1 MALFTASSVAC
12 GVSDSQALLIAGRF
26 AQGIGGALS
35 SSVIIAI
42 VVTEFPEARERAKA
56 MSAYIFV
63 AVGGGSIGLLVGGV
77 LTQALN
83 WHWIFFINVPIGVVT
98 FVFGRILIEEND
110 GPGLRAGLDVLGV
123 NPGHGGVDGRHL
135 CHHQATG
142 YDWASDRTLGLGGV
156 AVLLLCCL
164 RGHGGQTGEP
174 DHAAAYSAHPDPDQ
188 LQHHPWFSGHR
199 SVRDVLPRGPL
210 SRERVGLQPHTDR
223 SRLPALLGDDG
234 PAFGRGDRPSDWGQ
248 ACRPFRSSP
257 SPGPVCPPPT
267 PAWARG
273 SSMSPCRCRPPSVSP
288 YSGPSP
294 PTTVRRWWLRL
305 TRSPMPR

>member
-35 SSVIIAI
+35 SSVTIAI

-135 CHHQATG
+135 CHH
-142 YDWASDRTLGLGGV
+142 
-156 AVLLLCCL
+156 
-164 RGHGGQTGEP
+164 P
-174 DHAAAYSAHPDPDQ
+174 
-188 LQHHPWFSGHR
+188 
-199 SVRDVLPRGPL
+199 
-210 SRERVGLQPHTDR
+210 
-223 SRLPALLGDDG
+223 
-234 PAFGRGDRPSDWGQ
+234 GDRLRLGFGPHARTRRRGGASPLLSSWPWRPDW
-248 ACRPFRSSP
+248 RTRS
-257 SPGPVCPPPT
+257 
-267 PAWARG
+267 
-273 SSMSPCRCRPPSVSP
+273 CRCVFCA
-288 YSGPSP
+288 SGP
-294 PTTVRRWWLRL
+294 
-305 TRSPMPR
+305 